1 MNKQDFDFLHH
12 VNTTRNF
19 EINPYGKKI
28 RGIKPFDNS
37 SYYQY
42 DFENALDFLDA
53 LDVNK
58 SELYKTVYNE
68 PYTEFIY
75 RGHKYHDWSLI
86 PSAYRITEEDKDSK
100 MDKVA
105 VYKSGN
111 GPTQYKEIENFIS
124 FVKGMDE
131 LGLSISDSSY
141 NFMLEAESKELL
153 FDSNEGDPASY
164 LKFPKESYYPELAL
178 AQHYGV
184 KTRLLDF
191 TTSALTALFFA
202 SENAYPFE
210 WLDRDN
216 MHRIGVWVIPKA
228 LIWLVS
234 LEKPYIK
241 FINLKKYQNKYI
253 SAQNGVFLNYFPPVI
268 EHKRHGEHTLDI
280 TITLDK
286 HLSSKLENPK
296 LEDLRNNVVGKPM
309 LFTLPHNE
317 LMEITSRLKQ
327 LNISWTTLMPSL
339 DGVRREVNR
348 LCSKPFDNKI

>member
-1 MNKQDFDFLHH
+1 MNKQNIDLLYHS
-12 VNTTRNF
+12 NTSLNF
-19 EINPYGKKI
+19 RINPNAKKI
-28 RGIKPFDNS
+28 LGIEPSNHSFF
-37 SYYQY
+37 YQY
-42 DFENALDFLDA
+42 DFSNASDFLDA

-58 SELYKTVYNE
+58 SELYKTGHKE

-75 RGHKYHDWSLI
+75 RGHKHHKWKLI
-86 PSAYRITEEDKDSK
+86 PSAYRITKEDENSK
-100 MDKVA
+100 MNKAA
-105 VYKSGN
+105 VYNSGN
-111 GPTQYKEIENFIS
+111 GPTQYKEIDNFIS

-131 LGLSISDSSY
+131 LGLSISNSSY

-153 FDSNEGDPASY
+153 FNSNEGDPVNY
-164 LKFPKESYYPELAL
+164 FKFPKECYYPELAL

-202 SENAYPFE
+202 SESAYPFE
-210 WLDRDN
+210 WLDREN
-216 MHRIGVWVIPKA
+216 MRRIGVWVIPKA

-253 SAQNGVFLNYFPPVI
+253 SAQKGVFLNYFPPVI

-280 TITLDK
+280 TISLDK

-296 LEDLRNNVVGKPM
+296 LEELRNNVVGKPM

-317 LMEITSRLKQ
+317 LMEIASRLKQ

-348 LCSKPFDNKI
+348 LCSKPYHNKI